1 VLICYL
7 PFGDPEIPYELPQL
21 YADAG
26 VDVLEVG
33 VPGADPAR
41 DGPTIAESLRRA
53 AAADVTPAIAAETLR
68 EWRERLPEQALVWM
82 TYADDRGAA
91 IAANAT
97 RARVDGVLLPNAAQP
112 SLRDELERA
121 NIHLIHFLGY
131 DAPLRDVRAAVEA
144 SSGYVMVQA
153 APGLTGTRP
162 DSLPDSSWIVSSL
175 RRLGLRTPI
184 ALGIGIS
191 SPEQARAAVD
201 MRANGVVVGSATVEA
216 ALRGRDELVRF
227 LSSLRQA
234 LDA

>member
-21 YADAG
+21 YAGAG
-26 VDVLEVG
+26 VDVVEVG

-53 AAADVTPAIAAETLR
+53 AAADVTAAIAAETLR
-68 EWRERLPEQALVWM
+68 EWRGRLPEQALVWM
-82 TYADDRGAA
+82 TYVEDGGAA
-91 IAANAT
+91 LM
-97 RARVDGVLLPNAAQP
+97 RSVSRSGVDGLLLPHVAPP
-112 SLRDELERA
+112 SLRDELARA
-121 NIHLIHFLGY
+121 NVHLIHFLGY
-131 DAPLRDVRAAVEA
+131 DAALRDVRTAVEA

-153 APGLTGTRP
+153 APGLTGTRS
-162 DSLPDSSWIVSSL
+162 DSLPDSSWIVRSL

-191 SPEQARAAVD
+191 SPEQARAAIE

-227 LSSLRQA
+227 LSSLRHA